1 MRESGEKM
9 RQVVNRA
16 ALRCVCACAAA
27 SLALPAGAGEAA
39 YPTRSI
45 RLVLAFAPGGS
56 LDRIMRMLAPRLS
69 ESFGQQV
76 VIDNRPGAGGNLSAE
91 LVARAAPDGY
101 TIYVTSVALVVNPS
115 LYRKLP
121 YDPLRDFAPITLLGA
136 AYNVL
141 VVHPSMPVK
150 SVSDLV
156 ALAKRSPGKI
166 DYVST
171 GSGTSGHLAMALFTN
186 LAGIQLTHIPYKSIG
201 QAYADLVAG
210 QVPLFFPTIPGA
222 LPFIN
227 TGRLRPLAV
236 SSEKRSPAL
245 PKLPTMDEA
254 GVRGYEASAW
264 YQVLAPADTPSAIVN
279 RLNQGFVGVL
289 KLPDVAQKLGADGV
303 EPIGSS
309 PERLAAYMKSELDKW
324 AKVVR
329 DAGIEAQ

>member
-1 MRESGEKM
+1 M
-9 RQVVNRA
+9 RQVMNSRA
-16 ALRCVCACAAA
+16 ARWLCACAAFG
-27 SLALPAGAGEAA
+27 LALPASAGEAT

-69 ESFGQQV
+69 EALGQQV

-91 LVARAAPDGY
+91 LVARSAPDGY
-101 TIYVTSVALVVNPS
+101 TIYVTSAALVVNPS
-115 LYRKLP
+115 LYRKLS
-121 YDPLRDFAPITLLGA
+121 YDPLQDFAPITLLGA

-141 VVHPSMPVK
+141 VAHPSLPVRT
-150 SVSDLV
+150 VGDLI

-171 GSGTSGHLAMALFTN
+171 GNGTSGHLTMALFTN

-222 LPFIN
+222 LPFIQA
-227 TGRLRPLAV
+227 GRLRPLAV
-236 SSEKRSPAL
+236 SSTKRSGAL
-245 PKLPTMDEA
+245 PELPTMDEA

-264 YQVLAPADTPSAIVN
+264 YQVLSPAGTPRPIVD
-279 RLNQGFVGVL
+279 RLYQGFVAVL
-289 KLPDVAQKLGADGV
+289 KVPEVVKQLGADGV
-303 EPIGSS
+303 EPIGST
-309 PERLAAYMKSELDKW
+309 PEHLAAYMRSELQKW
-324 AKVVR
+324 AKVVKE
-329 DAGIEAQ
+329 AWIEAQ

>member
-1 MRESGEKM
+1 MHNVTSSS
-9 RQVVNRA
+9 A
-16 ALRCVCACAAA
+16 ARWLFAGAVACI
-27 SLALPAGAGEAA
+27 ALPACAGEAA
-39 YPTRSI
+39 YPARSI

-69 ESFGQQV
+69 ENFGQQV

-91 LVARAAPDGY
+91 LVARSAPDGY

-121 YDPLRDFAPITLLGA
+121 YDPLRDFSPITLLGA

-141 VVHPSMPVK
+141 VAHPSMPVK
-150 SVSDLV
+150 SVSELV

-186 LAGIQLTHIPYKSIG
+186 LAGIELTHIPYKSIG

-222 LPFIN
+222 LPFIQA
-227 TGRLRPLAV
+227 GRLRPLAV
-236 SSEKRSPAL
+236 SSGKRAAAL

-264 YQVLAPADTPSAIVN
+264 YQVLSPADTPRPFVD
-279 RLNQGFVGVL
+279 RLNKGFVAVL
-289 KLPDVAQKLGADGV
+289 KAPDIAQKLGADGV
-303 EPIGSS
+303 EPIGST
-309 PERLAAYMKSELDKW
+309 PEHLAAYMRSELEKW

-329 DAGIEAQ
+329 EAGIEAQ